1 MAICT
6 STQAINEIRTTMC
19 DAVRN
24 IEAVQSELTNMMSV
38 VSDWNDSQGEQFR
51 MLMRSVARCTEEPK
65 NALKD
70 TLPRLERMAEAI
82 ERYNKVR
89 F

>member
-6 STQAINEIRTTMC
+6 STGAINEIRTTMC
-19 DAVRN
+19 DAVRD
-24 IEAVQSELTNMMSV
+24 IEAVQNELTQTMSA
-38 VSDWNDSQGEQFR
+38 VSGWNDSQGAQFR

-70 TLPRLERMAEAI
+70 ALPRLERMAEAI
-82 ERYNKVR
+82 ERYNNVR